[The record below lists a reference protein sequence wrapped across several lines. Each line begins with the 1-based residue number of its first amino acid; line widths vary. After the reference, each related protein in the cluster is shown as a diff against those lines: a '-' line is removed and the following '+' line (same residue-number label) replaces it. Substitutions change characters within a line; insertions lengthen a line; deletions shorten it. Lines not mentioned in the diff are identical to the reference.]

1 MSQGPC
7 AAAAAASDQ
16 HPDWIKAAVAS
27 LDSVCTGIHIALD
40 YQLHSIKSFKVASPV
55 ASPLRNDGIKHS
67 IDINISLCLCLW
79 PEHLRPRGWVRNTT
93 AAKKQ
98 IPLAR

>member
-7 AAAAAASDQ
+7 AAVASDQ
-16 HPDWIKAAVAS
+16 HPDWIQTAVAS
-27 LDSVCTGIHIALD
+27 LDGVCTGIHIALD
-40 YQLHSIKSFKVASPV
+40 YQLHSIKSFKVASLV
-55 ASPLRNDGIKHS
+55 ASPLRNDDGIKCS
-67 IDINISLCLCLW
+67 IDISLSLCLW